1 MDSSGAHGAKIR
13 FSTQFYVQRSP
24 RDHGPG
30 CHASSSQALPMMASL
45 MPPELG
51 IDDTLLPRWQL
62 HIYITMVS
70 WFLHLLLFV
79 ILYIYQEQMT
89 HSHGDDSC
97 SSNSLQKRPKMPS
110 TPPRFISTVTCS
122 LPHPVRRYPSHP
134 ISRKAPQCYILCGW
148 FLGAL
153 AALYLPSTDCNGQ
166 LLSGTVGKTIRGL
179 RA

>member
-1 MDSSGAHGAKIR
+1 MKWSSVHFIAPIRMPERVTHSHREIYTMDSSGAHGAKIR
-13 FSTQFYVQRSP
+13 FSTQFYEQRSP

-70 WFLHLLLFV
+70 WFLHLLVFV
-79 ILYIYQEQMT
+79 ILYICPEWMT
-89 HSHGDDSC
+89 LNHEDDGC

-110 TPPRFISTVTCS
+110 APPWSFGPD
-122 LPHPVRRYPSHP
+122 LL
-134 ISRKAPQCYILCGW
+134 AP
-148 FLGAL
+148 
-153 AALYLPSTDCNGQ
+153 
-166 LLSGTVGKTIRGL
+166 
-179 RA
+179 